1 MTRRH
6 IPDAVRREA
15 QAFCIWS
22 FATARDWDLT
32 LRELAEALDLNV
44 IAVRNTCT
52 KRGWSRRLRS
62 DTRDHDL
69 SAIEDGA
76 PADLMVELA

>member
-6 IPDAVRREA
+6 ISDAVRREA

-22 FATARDWDLT
+22 YATARDWDLT
-32 LRELAEALDLNV
+32 LRELAEALDLKL
-44 IAVRNTCT
+44 IAVRNTCN

-62 DTRDHDL
+62 DTQDHDL
-69 SAIEDGA
+69 SDIEDGA
-76 PADLMVELA
+76 PDDIMAALA